1 MAQAIAQRPP
11 PRTSSRLYLVLA
23 TGFAIIA
30 GLLAFAALRDSGASS
45 STATATGAATLLRVV
60 AVDDIPART
69 RLTAEMVAVQ
79 SISVEAA
86 LVNAFASSE
95 SVVEQVT
102 RFPVAAN
109 EQIGPQKVGATFE
122 DGVAADSGLSFVI
135 PAGHRAVAISVT
147 ESSAVAGLIVAGDR
161 VDVIALLDLD
171 LAGLE
176 KAVTVLQNVEVLSV
190 AQVPQQAV
198 PPPATAEEE
207 LAADATSS
215 EAAAAGTD
223 SLGVR
228 PLAPEP
234 QPSARTVTLAVSP
247 EDAQLLA
254 LVDKHATLYLTL
266 RAFDDDETVTVS
278 DSDLLPLGVL
288 HPDLRDR

>member
-11 PRTSSRLYLVLA
+11 PRTSGRLYLVLA

-30 GLLAFAALRDSGASS
+30 GLLVFAALRDDGGS
-45 STATATGAATLLRVV
+45 STATNASAATLLRVV

-69 RLTAEMVAVQ
+69 RVTAEMVAVQ
-79 SISVEAA
+79 PIPVQAA

-95 SVVEQVT
+95 SVIGQVT
-102 RFPVAAN
+102 RFPIATN

-122 DGVAADSGLSFVI
+122 DGAAADTGLSFVI

-147 ESSAVAGLIVAGDR
+147 ESSAVAGLVVAGDH
-161 VDVIALLDLD
+161 VDVLALLELD
-171 LAGLE
+171 LAGIE

-190 AQVPQQAV
+190 AQVAQLAV
-198 PPPATAEEE
+198 PPPATVEE
-207 LAADATSS
+207 
-215 EAAAAGTD
+215 EAAAGAASDTD
-223 SLGVR
+223 DLAATDTLGVR
-228 PLAPEP
+228 PLESLP
-234 QPSARTVTLAVSP
+234 QPSARTVTLAVLP

-254 LVDKHATLYLTL
+254 LADQHATLYLTL

-278 DSDLLPLGVL
+278 DSDLLPIGVL

>member
-1 MAQAIAQRPP
+1 M
-11 PRTSSRLYLVLA
+11 VLA
-23 TGFAIIA
+23 VGFAIIA
-30 GLLAFAALRDSGASS
+30 GLLVFAALSDGGGSSS
-45 STATATGAATLLRVV
+45 STATSAGAATLLRVV

-69 RLTAEMVAVQ
+69 RVTAEMVAVQ
-79 SISVEAA
+79 PIPVEAA
-86 LVNAFASSE
+86 LINAFASSE
-95 SVVEQVT
+95 SVVGQVT
-102 RFPVAAN
+102 RFPIAAN

-122 DGVAADSGLSFVI
+122 DGEAADSGLSFVI
-135 PAGHRAVAISVT
+135 PAGHRAVSISVT
-147 ESSAVAGLIVAGDR
+147 ESSAVAGLVVAGDR
-161 VDVIALLDLD
+161 VDVLALLDLD

-190 AQVPQQAV
+190 AQVAQRAV

-207 LAADATSS
+207 AAT
-215 EAAAAGTD
+215 EAAATEAAASDAAVAGTD
-223 SLGVR
+223 TLGVR

-254 LVDKHATLYLTL
+254 LADQHATLWLTL

-278 DSDLLPLGVL
+278 DSDLLLIGVL